1 MGLNSILT
9 SGFSK
14 NIFLISGSE
23 EKGTM
28 FTEHPVSNIL
38 IETGRIDKCI
48 WVTDTDGNVH
58 FTQFNIK
65 GRKQDMFKK
74 VNKGLYVCIKD
85 D

>member
-1 MGLNSILT
+1 MKKKAQYLRNTLYQ
-9 SGFSK
+9 
-14 NIFLISGSE
+14 
-23 EKGTM
+23 
-28 FTEHPVSNIL
+28 IL